1 MLCFGIKN
9 LLQTDE
15 DFVRVAKQ
23 DWLMDYSRRA
33 PNKASSGVSL
43 ITGRNA
49 DKMERYLK
57 EFRFL
62 KESHAEYEKQI
73 LAMLSQELAAK
84 YDKGFKC
91 LTLART
97 VRFVEAFL
105 QQETV
110 STLSRQLSLSQG
122 SVENA

>member
-1 MLCFGIKN
+1 
-9 LLQTDE
+9 
-15 DFVRVAKQ
+15 
-23 DWLMDYSRRA
+23 MDYSRRA

-73 LAMLSQELAAK
+73 LAMLRKNWLRNM
-84 YDKGFKC
+84 
-91 LTLART
+91 TR
-97 VRFVEAFL
+97 
-105 QQETV
+105 V
-110 STLSRQLSLSQG
+110 S
-122 SVENA
+122 NA